1 MTDSAPVQTPATCP
15 ACGAAAD
22 GRFCPQCGTSLTPR
36 ACPRCAASLR
46 ATARFCHRCGA
57 PATTEA
63 GAAASVAS
71 TGTTNRTPW
80 LFLGLVLIAAISAI
94 TWTGINKNNP
104 PAAPL
109 MPNAGNAGPAGNA
122 GGTPA
127 AGGAANVDIASMT
140 PEERFDRLFDRV
152 MRSMAA
158 GDTGAAKQFAPM
170 AMMAYGMLPAH
181 NADLRLH
188 AGLVQVAAGE
198 APAARALA
206 DSILGRN
213 ADHLFGYILRAE
225 AARSTGDTAAE
236 RKARADFASRVA
248 AETARTDRPEYR
260 EHQSLIDEYRN
271 AP

>member
-1 MTDSAPVQTPATCP
+1 M
-15 ACGAAAD
+15 
-22 GRFCPQCGTSLTPR
+22 PR
-36 ACPRCAASLR
+36 ACPRCATALR

-57 PATTEA
+57 PATSEA
-63 GAAASVAS
+63 GVAAAVAS
-71 TGTTNRTPW
+71 SRTTNRTPW

-109 MPNAGNAGPAGNA
+109 MPNAGNAGNAPSA
-122 GGTPA
+122 GGDAAAA
-127 AGGAANVDIASMT
+127 AGGAGGAGGASNVDIASMT
-140 PEERFDRLFDRV
+140 PEERFNRLFDRV

-170 AMMAYGMLPAH
+170 AMMAYGMLPEH

-188 AGLVQVAAGE
+188 AGLVQVAAGN

-206 DSILGRN
+206 DTILAQN
-213 ADHLFGYILRAE
+213 PNHLFGYIMRAE
-225 AARSTGDTAAE
+225 AARSAGDTAAE
-236 RKARADFASRVA
+236 RKARADFAASVA
-248 AETARTDRPEYR
+248 AETARSDRPEYR
-260 EHQSLIDEYRN
+260 EHQSLIDEYRT